1 MRNPLFWIAAFLPLL
16 IVLWPAVRYLL
27 SLNLP
32 LGLLAELAAVLI
44 AAVMLLDTHE
54 RNAFGSEA

>member
-16 IVLWPAVRYLL
+16 LVLGPAVRFLL

-32 LGLLAELAAVLI
+32 VGSLFESAAVALAAI
-44 AAVMLLDTHE
+44 MLLSTSED
-54 RNAFGSEA
+54 RAFGSEA